1 MNCLVIDDEN
11 HAIDIL
17 TGHIERTPGLELVKK
32 TTSPTEGILY
42 LRSNEVD
49 LIFLDIEMPEMTG
62 IEVLNQLAR
71 MPFKKQPYFILTTA
85 YSEYAVQSYEFNVV
99 DYMMKPITYKRFLK
113 GLNKIDNLFG
123 MASSSEEVMPE
134 EEDYILVKTGAKGK
148 MIKIKFD
155 DIQYIEG
162 LKNYISISRDNT
174 KIPVLFNLSDME
186 EKVPSSFLK
195 RIHRSFIINLR
206 LIEKIEGNEVVL
218 QHDKR
223 IPIGLSYR
231 EDFFQ
236 SIDDKILK
244 K

>member
-1 MNCLVIDDEN
+1 MRCLIIDDEN
-11 HAIDIL
+11 HALDIL
-17 TGHIERTPGLELVKK
+17 SGHIERTPGLELIKK
-32 TTSPTEGILY
+32 TTSPTEGMAF
-42 LRSNEVD
+42 LRSTDVD

-62 IEVLNQLAR
+62 IEVLNQLAHVQ
-71 MPFKKQPYFILTTA
+71 FKKQPFFILTTA

-123 MASSSEEVMPE
+123 ITQAEEVVDG
-134 EEDYILVKTGAKGK
+134 EEDYILVKTGVKGK
-148 MIKIKFD
+148 MIKIKYE

-162 LKNYISISRDNT
+162 LKNYISISKDDS

-186 EKVPSSFLK
+186 QKVPAAYLK
-195 RIHRSFIINLR
+195 RIHRSFIINLK
-206 LIEKIEGNEVVL
+206 LIDRIEGNEVVL
-218 QHDKR
+218 EGDKH

-231 EDFFQ
+231 EEFFK
-236 SIDDKILK
+236 SIDSKILK

>member
-1 MNCLVIDDEN
+1 MRCLIIDDEN
-11 HAIDIL
+11 HALDIL
-17 TGHIERTPGLELVKK
+17 SGHIERTPGLELIKK
-32 TTSPTEGILY
+32 TTSPTEGMAF
-42 LRSNEVD
+42 LRSTDVD

-62 IEVLNQLAR
+62 IEVLNQLAHVQ
-71 MPFKKQPYFILTTA
+71 FKKQPFFILTTA

-123 MASSSEEVMPE
+123 ITQAEEVVDG
-134 EEDYILVKTGAKGK
+134 EEDYILVKTGVKGK
-148 MIKIKFD
+148 MIKIKYE

-162 LKNYISISRDNT
+162 LKNYISISKDDS

-186 EKVPSSFLK
+186 KKVPAAYLK
-195 RIHRSFIINLR
+195 RIHRSFIINLK
-206 LIEKIEGNEVVL
+206 LIDRIEGNEVVL
-218 QHDKR
+218 EGDKH

-231 EDFFQ
+231 EEFFK
-236 SIDDKILK
+236 SIDNKILK